1 MNRPTPAHTKLL
13 LCVWHRFTLWRP
25 PANVAA
31 QIRHRWAEMRF
42 VHLPTSRHIEDELP
56 NTDILIGYSGDTIG
70 KGMDIPR

>member
-1 MNRPTPAHTKLL
+1 MTRTSPADTKLS

-31 QIRHRWAEMRF
+31 QIRRRWAEMRF

-70 KGMDIPR
+70 KGMDILR